1 MNWKRSATVNLAP
14 TPPGASARVARS
26 GCPRTQKDV
35 CPMKRLVFAIFAVA
49 VVALP
54 ACAQSVSTV
63 ADVPFAFVAGNTT
76 MPAGQYRIDA
86 PAESLIVSLA
96 GPGQSTHVLVS
107 NPDDARSSADKP
119 ELIFHRYGDQYF
131 LSAIRTPFRSR
142 EFPMSR
148 LEVEVQKTASA
159 KRASDLI
166 VLAMR

>member
-1 MNWKRSATVNLAP
+1 
-14 TPPGASARVARS
+14 
-26 GCPRTQKDV
+26 
-35 CPMKRLVFAIFAVA
+35 MKRLVFAIFAVA

-54 ACAQSVSTV
+54 VCAQSVTTV
-63 ADVPFAFVAGNTT
+63 ADVPFGFVAGNAM
-76 MPAGQYRIDA
+76 MPAGQYKIDA
-86 PAESLIVSLA
+86 AAGSSTVSLA
-96 GPGQSTHVLVS
+96 GSGQSNHVLVS

>member
-1 MNWKRSATVNLAP
+1 
-14 TPPGASARVARS
+14 
-26 GCPRTQKDV
+26 
-35 CPMKRLVFAIFAVA
+35 MKRLVFAIFAAA

-54 ACAQSVSTV
+54 VCAQSVSTV
-63 ADVPFAFVAGNTT
+63 ADVPFGFVAGNAI
-76 MPAGQYRIDA
+76 MPAGQYRIDDA
-86 PAESLIVSLA
+86 TAGSLTVSLA
-96 GPGQSTHVLVS
+96 GPDRCAQLLVS
-107 NPDDARSSADKP
+107 NRYNARSSADKP

-148 LEVEVQKTASA
+148 MEVELQKTASA